1 MPTLPPDLAAFA
13 QVLDAHSRLS
23 ASAGSPS
30 RPVSGTTGPGMRS
43 AFNYCLALMMVAA
56 GVEYAISR

>member
-13 QVLDAHSRLS
+13 RLLDAHSRLS

-30 RPVSGTTGPGMRS
+30 RCGAGGVSV
-43 AFNYCLALMMVAA
+43 F
-56 GVEYAISR
+56 SREQPKE